1 MLDIFKHARL
11 PMLARIGAVSVL
23 AAFTFTAF
31 AQYRQSGNLIE
42 DLTMQDLLLEPVVI
56 QEEESEFIV
65 EVPDFTIYEQVDERK
80 QAFFSF
86 MIDFVETENARLAG
100 LREELMPMWGVL
112 NHGQPLTD
120 IEEERLYEIAKGFGF
135 KYDIEAMIA
144 AQQIATRQVAAQ
156 QVAGE
161 QIETTDPEAGLDADV
176 SEDAD
181 LLAKVSE
188 EARRILDA
196 GEVLSHYEMVKEL
209 MRRVDVIPTSLVLAQ
224 AANESGW
231 GTSRFAREGN
241 NIFGQWCFDE
251 GCGLVPNARGEDA
264 SHEVRAFASV
274 DAAVRA
280 YFRNLNTHPSYEDL
294 RTLRASMRMQGLPL
308 NSMVLARGLTRY
320 SERGMDYVKEL
331 QDMIRIN
338 DLRERDRTFFNNA
351 S

>member
-1 MLDIFKHARL
+1 MLDLFKHSRL
-11 PMLARIGAVSVL
+11 PMLARFGAVAVL

-42 DLTMQDLLLEPVVI
+42 DLTMQDLLLEPVII
-56 QEEESEFIV
+56 QEEEAEFIV
-65 EVPDFTIYEQVDERK
+65 EVPDFTRYEQVDERK

-120 IEEERLYEIAKGFGF
+120 IEVERLYEIAKGFGF
-135 KYDIEAMIA
+135 KHDIEAMIA
-144 AQQIATRQVAAQ
+144 A
-156 QVAGE
+156 E
-161 QIETTDPEAGLDADV
+161 HIETSDPEAGLDSDV
-176 SEDAD
+176 SEDAQ
-181 LLAKVSE
+181 
-188 EARRILDA
+188 RILESGD
-196 GEVLSHYEMVKEL
+196 VMSHYEMVKEL

-251 GCGLVPNARGEDA
+251 GCGLVPNKRGDEA

-320 SERGMDYVKEL
+320 SERGMDYVLEL

-338 DLRERDRTFFNNA
+338 DLRDRDQVFFHGA

>member
-1 MLDIFKHARL
+1 MLDMFKHARL
-11 PMLARIGAVSVL
+11 PMVARIGAVSVL

-42 DLTMQDLLLEPVVI
+42 DLTMQDLLLEPVLI

-65 EVPDFTIYEQVDERK
+65 EVPDFTRYEQVDERK

-112 NHGQPLTD
+112 NHGQPLSD

-144 AQQIATRQVAAQ
+144 A
-156 QVAGE
+156 E
-161 QIETTDPEAGLDADV
+161 HIETVDPEAGVDSDISEQAQQILSSGDV
-176 SEDAD
+176 M
-181 LLAKVSE
+181 
-188 EARRILDA
+188 
-196 GEVLSHYEMVKEL
+196 SHYEMVKEL

-251 GCGLVPNARGEDA
+251 GCGLVPNQRGEDA

-320 SERGMDYVKEL
+320 SERGMDYVEEL

-338 DLRERDRTFFNNA
+338 DLRERDRVFFHNA

>member
-1 MLDIFKHARL
+1 MLDLFKHARL

-56 QEEESEFIV
+56 QEEEAEFIV
-65 EVPDFTIYEQVDERK
+65 EVPDFTLYEQVDERK

-112 NHGQPLTD
+112 NHGQPLSA

-144 AQQIATRQVAAQ
+144 AQH
-156 QVAGE
+156 
-161 QIETTDPEAGLDADV
+161 IETLDPEAGLDVDV
-176 SEDAD
+176 SD
-181 LLAKVSE
+181 
-188 EARRILDA
+188 EARRILES
-196 GEVLSHYEMVKEL
+196 GSVLTHYEMVKEL

-294 RTLRASMRMQGLPL
+294 RTLRASMRMQGLEL

-320 SERGMDYVKEL
+320 SERGMEYVEEL

-338 DLRERDRTFFNNA
+338 DLRERDRIFFHNA

>member
-1 MLDIFKHARL
+1 MLDLFKHARL

-23 AAFTFTAF
+23 AAFTFTAV

-56 QEEESEFIV
+56 QEEEAEFIV

-112 NHGQPLTD
+112 NHGQPLSD
-120 IEEERLYEIAKGFGF
+120 IEEKRLYEIANGFGF

-144 AQQIATRQVAAQ
+144 AQQI
-156 QVAGE
+156 
-161 QIETTDPEAGLDADV
+161 ETTDTEAGLDID
-176 SEDAD
+176 
-181 LLAKVSE
+181 VSE

-320 SERGMDYVKEL
+320 SERGMDYVEEL

-338 DLRERDRTFFNNA
+338 DLRERDRTFLNNA